1 MLSSAGYLLR
11 TQSAWRH
18 KYVIF
23 QHLPCF
29 DVIVSHH
36 YTAIDKNER
45 HYVLFLNTPL
55 WWIMSTSGKYGPLYG
70 LGKTVPI
77 ILCLSLTKLLILLF
91 KYCIVI
97 IKKVEMFYVVLNIV
111 AC

>member
-11 TQSAWRH
+11 TQIAWRQ

-45 HYVLFLNTPL
+45 HYVLFPNTPL
-55 WWIMSTSGKYGPLYG
+55 WWIMSTSGKYGPLWFGQDGAYYIMFIVDKVVYSSFQV
-70 LGKTVPI
+70 L
-77 ILCLSLTKLLILLF
+77 
-91 KYCIVI
+91 YCDN
-97 IKKVEMFYVVLNIV
+97 KES
-111 AC
+111 